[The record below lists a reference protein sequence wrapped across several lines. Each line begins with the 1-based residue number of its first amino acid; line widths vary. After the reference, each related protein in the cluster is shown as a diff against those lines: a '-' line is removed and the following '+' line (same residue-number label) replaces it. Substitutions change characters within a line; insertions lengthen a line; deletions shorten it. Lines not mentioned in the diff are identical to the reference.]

1 MTLTPTTPAPTLT
14 PVRLGQ
20 ALFTLVDPARG
31 YEAAY
36 NRWYERDHIYSG
48 CMIGP
53 GWFAGRRWVAP
64 KWLKDL
70 RFPETGPVA
79 TNTDD
84 GSYLAIYWVH
94 EPEMEEAEAWARTQ
108 VGQLYAAGRG
118 FAERAHVHTGQY
130 LPDSTVSAQEDG
142 VPLEL
147 ALDHNY
153 RGLVTVMIEPADGVD
168 RASALATIDAGPV
181 RTLLDTG
188 AVDLVSSWR
197 HKPWPAD
204 HNVPMKMGND
214 GGTTE
219 RILQMCFLE
228 GDPAESWQHI
238 IDYAAAVERSGAG
251 RVTFASPFIPTEVG
265 TDKYTD
271 ELW

>member
-1 MTLTPTTPAPTLT
+1 MTLT

-20 ALFTLVDPARG
+20 ALFTMVDPARG
-31 YEAAY
+31 HEVAY

-64 KWLKDL
+64 KWLKEL
-70 RFPETGPVA
+70 RFPDTGPVA
-79 TNTDD
+79 SKTED

-94 EPEMEEAEAWARTQ
+94 APEMEEAEAWARTQ
-108 VGQLYAAGRG
+108 VGELYAAGRG
-118 FAERAHVHTGQY
+118 FAEREHVHTGQY
-130 LPDSTVSAQEDG
+130 LPDSTVSAHEDG

-147 ALDHNY
+147 ALDHDY
-153 RGLVTVMIEPADGVD
+153 RGLVVVMIEPADGVARD
-168 RASALATIDAGPV
+168 DALARIDAGPARALV
-181 RTLLDTG
+181 DTRV
-188 AVDLVSSWR
+188 VDLVSSWR
-197 HKPWPAD
+197 AKPWPAD

-214 GGTTE
+214 GGTQD
-219 RILQMCFLE
+219 RILQMCFLKD
-228 GDPAESWQHI
+228 DPTESWQQI
-238 IDYAAAVERSGAG
+238 IDYASDIERSGAG

>member
-1 MTLTPTTPAPTLT
+1 MTLT
-14 PVRLGQ
+14 PVRIGQ
-20 ALFTLVDPARG
+20 ALFTLVDPTRG
-31 YEAAY
+31 HEVAY

-64 KWLKDL
+64 MRLKDL
-70 RFPETGPVA
+70 RFPASGPVA
-79 TNTDD
+79 AEIAD

-94 EPEMEEAEAWARTQ
+94 EPETEQAEAWARTQ
-108 VGQLYAAGRG
+108 VGELYAAGRG
-118 FAERAHVHTGQY
+118 FAEREHVHTGQY
-130 LPDSTVSAQEDG
+130 LPDSTFSAQEDS

-153 RGLVTVMIEPADGVD
+153 RGLVTVMIEPVGGVD
-168 RASALATIDAGPV
+168 RAEAIETINGGPV
-181 RTLLDTG
+181 KLLLDTG
-188 AVDLVSSWR
+188 AVDLLSNWR
-197 HKPWPAD
+197 MKPWPAD
-204 HNVPMKMGND
+204 HSVPMKMGND

-219 RILQMCFLE
+219 RILQLCFLE
-228 GDPAESWQHI
+228 GDPVDSWDHI
-238 IDYAAAVERSGAG
+238 VDYAANIERSGAG
-251 RVTFASPFIPTEVG
+251 LVTFASPFIPTEVG

>member
-1 MTLTPTTPAPTLT
+1 MTSTPF
-14 PVRLGQ
+14 RLGQ
-20 ALFTLVDPARG
+20 ALFTLVDPSRG
-31 YEAAY
+31 HEVAY

-64 KWLKDL
+64 KRLKDL
-70 RFPETGPVA
+70 RFPETGPVV
-79 TNTDD
+79 TKTED

-94 EPEMEEAEAWARTQ
+94 EPEVEEAEAWARTQ
-108 VGQLYAAGRG
+108 VGELYAAGRG
-118 FAERAHVHTGQY
+118 FAAREHVHTGQY
-130 LPDSTVSAQEDG
+130 LPDSTVSATDDG

-153 RGLVTVMIEPADGVD
+153 RGLVVVMIEPADGVE
-168 RASALATIDAGPV
+168 RADAIRAIDAGPAKKLV
-181 RTLLDTG
+181 DTG
-188 AVDLVSSWR
+188 TVDLVSNWR
-197 HKPWPAD
+197 MKPWPAD
-204 HNVPMKMGND
+204 HNVPMAMGND
-214 GGTTE
+214 GGTPE
-219 RILQMCFLE
+219 RILQLCFLE
-228 GDPAESWQHI
+228 GDPVDSWQHI
-238 IDYAAAVERSGAG
+238 GDYAADIERSGAG

>member
-1 MTLTPTTPAPTLT
+1 MTEAP
-14 PVRLGQ
+14 VKIGQ
-20 ALFTLVDPARG
+20 MLFTMVDPSRG
-31 YEAAY
+31 HEVAY
-36 NRWYERDHIYSG
+36 NRWYERDHIYAG

-64 KWLKDL
+64 KHLKDL

-79 TNTDD
+79 TKTED
-84 GSYLAIYWVH
+84 GSYLATYWVH
-94 EPEMEEAEAWARTQ
+94 EPEMEEAEEWARTQ
-108 VGQLYAAGRG
+108 VGALYAAGRG
-118 FAERAHVHTGQY
+118 FPEREHVHTSQY
-130 LPDSTVSAQEDG
+130 LPDSNVSAQEDG

-153 RGLVTVMIEPADGVD
+153 RGLVTVMIEPAEGVD
-168 RASALATIDAGPV
+168 RTAAIETINGVPVKALLG
-181 RTLLDTG
+181 TG

-197 HKPWPAD
+197 MKPWPAD

-219 RILQMCFLE
+219 RIMQLCFLE
-228 GDPAESWQHI
+228 GDPVESWQYI
-238 IDYAAAVERSGAG
+238 VDYAAAIEESGAG
-251 RVTFASPFIPTEVG
+251 RVTFASPFVPTEVG

-271 ELW
+271 QLW

>member
-1 MTLTPTTPAPTLT
+1 MTEAP
-14 PVRLGQ
+14 VKIGQ
-20 ALFTLVDPARG
+20 MLFTMVDPTRG
-31 YEAAY
+31 HEVAY
-36 NRWYERDHIYSG
+36 NRWYERDHIYAG

-64 KWLKDL
+64 KHLKDL

-79 TNTDD
+79 TKIED
-84 GSYLAIYWVH
+84 GSYLATYWVH

-108 VGQLYAAGRG
+108 VGELYAAGRG
-118 FAERAHVHTGQY
+118 FAEREHVHTGQY
-130 LPDSTVSAQEDG
+130 LPDSTVSAQADG

-153 RGLVTVMIEPADGVD
+153 RGLVTLMIEPAEGVD
-168 RASALATIDAGPV
+168 RTAAIETINDVPVKALLG
-181 RTLLDTG
+181 TG

-197 HKPWPAD
+197 MKPWPAD

-219 RILQMCFLE
+219 RIMQLCFLE
-228 GDPAESWQHI
+228 GDPVESWQFI
-238 IDYAAAVERSGAG
+238 VDYAADIEKSGAG

-271 ELW
+271 QLW